1 MSDKDMEA
9 TASTLEKRED
19 DTMTGHA
26 NGDDGKALER
36 LDTHL
41 VQNAA
46 RGTQT
51 EHDLTFSQAAKKY
64 PAAIGW
70 TVLVCCACVME
81 GYDTAFIGALYAEPA
96 FQKAFGVPAPGGGY
110 QIEAKWQTALT
121 LSGGIG
127 IIIGSFLNGYAWEW
141 IGMKRTMLAA
151 YVAVTGLTFI
161 LVFADSL
168 PIMFLGQILCG
179 IPWGVFGTT
188 APTYA
193 SEVCPVVLRGYLGT
207 FINIT
212 WIIGQL
218 VSAGI
223 LRGVENVDSRWAY
236 DILFAGQWIW
246 PVPLFIGLW
255 FCPESPWWLIRQN
268 RIEDAKTS
276 LRRLFN
282 DDGVEERLAMMIHTH
297 EREKEMETST
307 SYLECLRGV
316 DLRRTEI
323 AFMVMAIQPLSGLP
337 LQGANTYFF
346 EQAGLSVDESFNL
359 SIAYYIIGFAGTVI
373 SWFLITWYGRRSI
386 FLTGLAMMTTIL
398 FIIGFVALSPR
409 ANESAKW
416 AQAVLLVVW
425 VFIYDWSVGPLAFCL
440 VSESSS
446 TRLRAKTVAIGRNA
460 FYLWSIIFSVVTP
473 YMLDPTAGDWKGKS
487 AFVYGGTCFCALVWT
502 FFRLPEFKGRT
513 FEELDILFDRKVN
526 SRKFKETKVA
536 LYSEE
541 ELPQNV

>member
-1 MSDKDMEA
+1 MNVDSSPEKTEHGA
-9 TASTLEKRED
+9 TKPRSTHVNMVEES
-19 DTMTGHA
+19 
-26 NGDDGKALER
+26 
-36 LDTHL
+36 L
-41 VQNAA
+41 VHNAA
-46 RGTQT
+46 RGTEI
-51 EHDLTFSQAAKKY
+51 EHELTFTQAAKKY

-70 TVLVCCACVME
+70 SVLVCLACVME

-96 FQKAFGVPAPGGGY
+96 FQRAFGVPARGGGY

-127 IIIGSFLNGYAWEW
+127 IIIGSFVNGYCWEW
-141 IGMKRTMLAA
+141 IGMKRTMLVA

-161 LVFADSL
+161 LVFAESL
-168 PIMFLGQILCG
+168 PIIFLGQILCG

-193 SEVCPVVLRGYLGT
+193 SEVCPVVLRGYVST

-223 LRGVENVDSRWAY
+223 LRGVEGISGRWAY
-236 DILFAGQWIW
+236 GIMFAGQWIW
-246 PVPLFIGLW
+246 PIPLFIGML
-255 FCPESPWWLIRQN
+255 FCPESPWWLIRKD
-268 RIEDAKTS
+268 RLEDAEHS

-282 DDGVEERLAMMIHTH
+282 DDGIKERLAMMIHTH
-297 EREKEMETST
+297 EREEEMDVRS
-307 SYLECLRGV
+307 SYLDCLRGV

-346 EQAGLSVDESFNL
+346 EQAGLSVNDAFNL
-359 SIAYYIIGFAGTVI
+359 SIGYYVIGFSGTVI
-373 SWFLITWYGRRSI
+373 SWFLITWFGRRSI
-386 FLTGLAMMTTIL
+386 FIIGLFLMTIIL
-398 FIIGFVALSPR
+398 FIIGFVALSPSV
-409 ANESAKW
+409 NETAKW

-440 VSESSS
+440 VGESSS

-487 AFVYGGTCFCALVWT
+487 AFVYGGTCFCALVWSY
-502 FFRLPEFKGRT
+502 FRLPEFKDRT
-513 FEELDILFDRKVN
+513 FEELDILFAKRVPA
-526 SRKFKETKVA
+526 RKFKETKIEA
-536 LYSEE
+536 YSAE
-541 ELPQNV
+541 EL